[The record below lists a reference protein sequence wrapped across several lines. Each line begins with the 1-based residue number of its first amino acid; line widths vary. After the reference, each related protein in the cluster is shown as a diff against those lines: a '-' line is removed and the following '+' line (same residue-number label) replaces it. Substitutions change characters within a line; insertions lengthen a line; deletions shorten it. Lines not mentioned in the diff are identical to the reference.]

1 MIRGVVLLGLVFATL
16 TSRAHAYTVGTAFTE
31 PCHERLTAAAVEDFV
46 ERLPFDVPLLRGER
60 TERVAQHFLDLYGSP
75 ELSPRAQAVLFAV
88 VMGVRDPDSEG
99 ISPTDLSGSRY
110 LHANTNGQE
119 QHALRRMEDDGPEG
133 DAAAARGVRASI
145 EATLAEAQLWF
156 ARPTEEQIR
165 EVDYFLESYG
175 AVRVRVW
182 APGFFLGRALHT
194 LQDSFSHTLR
204 TQDMR
209 RLVHIFNYIEA
220 IGDRHNDARD
230 GLRHSGELDSCIVG
244 GASSSL
250 FLAAREASTQ
260 LVEEVLDAEGSNLGD
275 ASGALD
281 TWLGYEAGCT
291 LDNDYCD
298 NAFLETA
305 RLRTTAPVGTCGMGF
320 GIMGRGDDA
329 PSGFL
334 MWAFL
339 VIALFLLRRRPVLG
353 PLVLAALIVTGC
365 KPTPLLQEDFEVM
378 PPCGGDASGVW
389 YFAATSEAVP
399 SEEVS
404 AECPL
409 LRDEIRMLYSGRL
422 DLEGDGDIAAGVT
435 FRRHHIQVRDA
446 SCDANCGSDPSC
458 VSRDEVC
465 QCLDITRGEWITGQP
480 GAPARWATDDERLE
494 FFDANGNLVFATGY
508 CAEGDEMEWSSI
520 TSPSLGQRL
529 QRAPLNN

>member
-1 MIRGVVLLGLVFATL
+1 MIRGLFLLALANALLATP
-16 TSRAHAYTVGTAFTE
+16 AHAYTVGTAFTE
-31 PCHERLTAAAVEDFV
+31 PCHERLSAAAIEDFI
-46 ERLPFDVPLLRGER
+46 ERLPFEVPLLRGER
-60 TERVAQHFLDLYGSP
+60 TERVAGHFTRLYGTP
-75 ELSPRAQAVLFAV
+75 ELSPRAQALLFSII
-88 VMGVRDPDSEG
+88 MGVRDPDSEG

-260 LVEEVLDAEGSNLGD
+260 LVEQVLNAEGSNLGD
-275 ASGALD
+275 ASAALD

-305 RLRTTAPVGTCGMGF
+305 RIRTTAPVGSCGMAPGH
-320 GIMGRGDDA
+320 DA
-329 PSGFL
+329 PSGSL

-339 VIALFLLRRRPVLG
+339 VIALFLLRRHSVLG
-353 PLVLAALIVTGC
+353 PLVLAALIITGC
-365 KPTPLLQEDFEVM
+365 KPTPLLQEEFEVM
-378 PPCGGDASGVW
+378 PACGGDPSGVW
-389 YFAATSEAVP
+389 YFSATSEAVATD
-399 SEEVS
+399 EV
-404 AECPL
+404 APACPL
-409 LRDEIRMLYSGRL
+409 VSDEIRMLYSGRL
-422 DLEGDGDIAAGVT
+422 DLEEDGSIACGVT
-435 FRRHHIQVRDA
+435 FRRHHIRVRDA
-446 SCDANCGSDPSC
+446 SCDPLCASDPSC

-465 QCLDITRGEWITGQP
+465 RCLDITRGEWLTGEP
-480 GAPARWATDDERLE
+480 GAPARWATSDDTLE
-494 FFDANGNLVFATGY
+494 FFDADGSPVFATGY

-529 QRAPLNN
+529 QRTPSSN